1 MLLRPSEAV
10 FQELIALGA
19 QEHATLFGNTI
30 DCTEQGFLN
39 AYFNGA
45 EGREVT
51 KLDVGRADVKADWKS
66 TSAPFAVHWITHVCP
81 KPWLVAGIRVRVG
94 RDGDPLFRKK
104 GRVLD
109 VLLSADGKRRAT
121 LALDGGG
128 RVDEPG
134 YKERYLETAL
144 PKDGGP
150 VRCVLGDRM
159 GAHGVL
165 CLLYTSPSPRDRGCS
180 RMPSSA

>member
-1 MLLRPSEAV
+1 M
-10 FQELIALGA
+10 
-19 QEHATLFGNTI
+19 
-30 DCTEQGFLN
+30 
-39 AYFNGA
+39 
-45 EGREVT
+45 
-51 KLDVGRADVKADWKS
+51 
-66 TSAPFAVHWITHVCP
+66 
-81 KPWLVAGIRVRVG
+81 AGIRVRVG

-144 PKDGGP
+144 PKG
-150 VRCVLGDRM
+150 RRARALRF
-159 GAHGVL
+159 
-165 CLLYTSPSPRDRGCS
+165 R
-180 RMPSSA
+180 